1 MAYCGKCGTKVDEGV
16 KFCPSCGK
24 AMEAPASEQQAQTQQ
39 AQTQQAQTQQA
50 QTQQAQTAGDQN
62 DFSAKIAALN
72 NTADTTADFD
82 KADIEQNKL
91 MGIMAYLSWLVL
103 IPIFAAPKSKFAR
116 FHANQGLVLA
126 ITEVAWWIVTAI
138 LNAILYAISWRL
150 GSLVGTLLGLVN
162 LVFLVMLVLGIMNAV
177 NGRAKELPVIGK
189 FKILK

>member
-1 MAYCGKCGTKVDEGV
+1 MAFCGKCGTKIEDNV
-16 KFCPSCGK
+16 KVCPECG
-24 AMEAPASEQQAQTQQ
+24 APTEVPAEETAQAQQQ
-39 AQTQQAQTQQA
+39 
-50 QTQQAQTAGDQN
+50 QTAADKN
-62 DFSAKIAALN
+62 DVSAKFAALN

-82 KADIEQNKL
+82 KADIERNKV
-91 MGIMAYLSWLVL
+91 MGILAYLSWLVL

-138 LNAILYAISWRL
+138 LNVILYAISWML
-150 GSLVGTLLGLVN
+150 GVLVGTILGLVN
-162 LVFLVMLVLGIMNAV
+162 LVFLVLLIMGIINAA

>member
-16 KFCPSCGK
+16 KFCTSCGNP
-24 AMEAPASEQQAQTQQ
+24 MEAHAPEQQAQQTQQ
-39 AQTQQAQTQQA
+39 AQP
-50 QTQQAQTAGDQN
+50 AGDQN

-82 KADIEQNKL
+82 KADIEQNKV
-91 MGIMAYLSWLVL
+91 MGILAYLSWLVL

-126 ITEVAWWIVTAI
+126 ITEIAWWIVTGVVST
-138 LNAILYAISWRL
+138 ILYNISWTL
-150 GSLVGTLLGLVN
+150 GSLFGTLLGLVN
-162 LVFLVMLVLGIMNAV
+162 LVFLVMLVLGIINAA